1 MVVSEFLGV
10 SESAGGVAE
19 LDIGEFLSCLYD
31 EGLVAEAV
39 GEDDVAAFF
48 SKLSS
53 CVVAFLIFGD
63 VLLEN
68 VLALVEAEVLACSLC
83 CVHEVKV
90 IGGVLIMQEYESNLD
105 LGCVGIVVGFLVV
118 GIVAACAQCK
128 DHDHCEQKRCN
139 LLHHLSVTLQN
150 NLLSNSILSFDTKI

>member
-1 MVVSEFLGV
+1 MSQ
-10 SESAGGVAE
+10 SAGGVAE

-63 VLLEN
+63 VR
-68 VLALVEAEVLACSLC
+68 S
-83 CVHEVKV
+83 
-90 IGGVLIMQEYESNLD
+90 
-105 LGCVGIVVGFLVV
+105 
-118 GIVAACAQCK
+118 
-128 DHDHCEQKRCN
+128 
-139 LLHHLSVTLQN
+139 
-150 NLLSNSILSFDTKI
+150 

>member
-48 SKLSS
+48 SELQQLRRSISDLRGCSS
-53 CVVAFLIFGD
+53 
-63 VLLEN
+63 
-68 VLALVEAEVLACSLC
+68 
-83 CVHEVKV
+83 
-90 IGGVLIMQEYESNLD
+90 
-105 LGCVGIVVGFLVV
+105 
-118 GIVAACAQCK
+118 
-128 DHDHCEQKRCN
+128 
-139 LLHHLSVTLQN
+139 
-150 NLLSNSILSFDTKI
+150 